1 MPLDVI
7 RVTDLELRTA
17 SLGVDL
23 WQRPSKPQPLVCSL
37 DIQTSVRSEA
47 TEDNLLTD
55 SLNYGTVTKAIE
67 RHIAHLAPPS
77 SSTSSPDDH
86 LPLEQLAEQLCHV
99 VLFQASAPNVRLEL
113 RRPRALLTAEAV
125 GVVLSRSRSDYTASP
140 PSPPPSSSSSSST
153 TTSSSTP
160 TYILRPD
167 APSLAHDTLFV
178 RALRR
183 QIIIG
188 LNPCE
193 RLDEQEVIVDL
204 EFGPDTM
211 AMTRLPNGAR
221 AGWAHW
227 RNAVKQVEQH
237 LSASGPLTIEHI
249 VTSLSSLLLTAPA
262 VPLSSTSPPTP
273 GWDISRTTVRVSKP
287 SALMFARHPSVQVT
301 RTRAD
306 FAALALVPGV
316 RALSTSASA
325 AAAASSAPAHEHEHV
340 AYLGLGTNLG
350 ERAGNLNDA
359 VSRLEQVA
367 EGQVKVIDTSFLYES
382 EAMYHEEQA
391 KFLNAAVK
399 ISTSLSPTA
408 LLHACKSVEE
418 ALGRDF
424 TTFRNGPRVID
435 LDVLLYDDI
444 VLDTRQG
451 DKVAAAAEGV
461 GEKAGEE
468 RWLKVPHQGIQE
480 REFVLRPLADL
491 APDLILPT
499 LRETPLAL
507 LRTLLSSTRSTVHR
521 VFPLSRSVVHP
532 YSRPTAPTTTAS
544 TRTLVMSIVNTT
556 PDSFSDGGD
565 AATVP
570 LALAACDAHLAAG
583 ADVLDLGGMST
594 RPNAPDV
601 PAAEEA
607 ARVVPVIAA
616 LRAGGVSVPLSVDTF
631 RAEVAREALDAG
643 ADVVNDVYGGRG
655 EGMLDLLAERA
666 CPVVLM
672 HSRGDPSTMGALATY
687 PGAGGVVA
695 GVRAEMEE
703 MLERALSKGV
713 RRWNIVVD
721 PGIGFA
727 KTAQHNYALL
737 RALPRL
743 FGGEGDGADS
753 PLREYP
759 VLVGLSRKRF
769 LAPTKA
775 DAKDRL
781 TETLVATGACVASG
795 VCEVVRVHDTREVK
809 DSLKVVDA
817 IHRAPAIE
825 EEEV

>member
-23 WQRPSKPQPLVCSL
+23 WQRPSKHQPLVCSL
-37 DIQTSVRSEA
+37 DILTSVRSEA
-47 TEDNLLTD
+47 TEDNLLSE

-67 RHIAHLAPPS
+67 RHIAQLAPPS
-77 SSTSSPDDH
+77 SPDH
-86 LPLEQLAEQLCHV
+86 AELPLEQLAEQLCHV

-140 PSPPPSSSSSSST
+140 SPPSSSAAPSST
-153 TTSSSTP
+153 STY
-160 TYILRPD
+160 TLRPD
-167 APSLAHDTLFV
+167 APSLANDTLFV

-193 RLDEQEVIVDL
+193 RLDEQQVIVDL

-211 AMTRLPNGAR
+211 LPTRLPNGAR

-227 RNAVKQVEQH
+227 RKAVKQVEQH

-249 VTSLSSLLLTAPA
+249 VTSLSSLLLTPPS
-262 VPLSSTSPPTP
+262 VPLSSTFPPTP

-306 FAALALVPGV
+306 FPALALVPAV

-325 AAAASSAPAHEHEHV
+325 SNGALSALEHEHV

-359 VSRLEQVA
+359 VSRLEQLA
-367 EGQVKVIDTSFLYES
+367 EGQVTVVDTSFLYES

-408 LLHACKSVEE
+408 LLNVCKSVEE

-424 TTFRNGPRVID
+424 STFRNGPRVID
-435 LDVLLYDDI
+435 LDVLLYDDV

-451 DKVAAAAEGV
+451 ETVTGAGV
-461 GEKAGEE
+461 GEKEGEP

-480 REFVLRPLADL
+480 REFVLRPLVDL
-491 APDLILPT
+491 APDIVLPT
-499 LRETPLAL
+499 LRQTPLAL

-532 YSRPTAPTTTAS
+532 YSRPTAPSTTAS
-544 TRTLVMSIVNTT
+544 ARTLVMSIVNTT

-583 ADVLDLGGMST
+583 ADLLDLGGMST

-601 PAAEEA
+601 PAPEEA

-616 LRAGGVSVPLSVDTF
+616 LRERGVSVPLSVDTF
-631 RAEVAREALDAG
+631 RAEVARAALDAG

-672 HSRGDPSTMGALATY
+672 HSRGDPSTMAGLAQY
-687 PGAGGVVA
+687 PGSGGVVA
-695 GVRAEMEE
+695 GVRAEMEQ
-703 MLERALSKGV
+703 MVERALSKGV

-743 FGGEGDGADS
+743 FGGVGDGADS

-769 LAPTKA
+769 LAPHKG

-781 TETLVATGACVASG
+781 AETLVATGACVASG

-809 DSLKVVDA
+809 DALGVVDA
-817 IHRAPAIE
+817 IHRTSSVEGE
-825 EEEV
+825 EA